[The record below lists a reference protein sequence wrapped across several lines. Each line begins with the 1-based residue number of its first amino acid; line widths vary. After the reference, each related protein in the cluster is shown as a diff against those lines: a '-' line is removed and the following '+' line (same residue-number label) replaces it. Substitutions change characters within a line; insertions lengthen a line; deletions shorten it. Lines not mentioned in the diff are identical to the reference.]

1 MSGPTQRAPGYE
13 TKAWVAS
20 PILAWTVRVS
30 IVALPVLVAWMT
42 VRVLSESFYRPEGA
56 CGLVLW
62 ILQAFIVG
70 SLVSLLTERFTRRF
84 LPLAALL
91 NMSLVFPDES
101 PSRFGLALKSGT
113 IRKQKERL
121 KTIQE
126 NGLGTSETEAAAE
139 AIHLV
144 AMLGQH
150 DRLTRGHTER
160 VRAYSDLIAQEMGL
174 SQADRDMLAWGSM
187 LHDVGKM
194 MVPSE
199 ILNKETKPTKEEW
212 AILQGHPAAGADLLN
227 PLSDWLGPWVLAASE
242 HHERWDGT
250 GYPLG
255 LAGSQISTA
264 GRITAVADAYD
275 VMTSKRSYKAPMPA
289 EEAREELVQASGTQF
304 DPNVVRALLNVSVGK
319 KVRFGPV
326 AWLAELPGVA
336 TGATAIPSAVA
347 TTGVVAGSMAVGA
360 LAIAPM
366 PETLAFDGITTTIVA
381 TSEPVAAL
389 EELSPTSSTEPTST
403 SPTSTISQATSSTT
417 IEASTTTVSIND
429 STTSQLPHPSTTST
443 SALASRSTTS
453 QAKATTTIQASTTT
467 TQATTTTIDS
477 HGLVVAGDTL
487 TLRENKNK
495 KIYVLEN
502 DLDGGSG
509 FDLDTFEITV
519 DPAHSPNFR
528 VHGDHIHYKAEK
540 DYEGSDFL
548 EYRIC
553 NNAGGCLTGRL
564 DFTITD

>member
-1 MSGPTQRAPGYE
+1 MSGPTQRPSGHE
-13 TKAWVAS
+13 SKAWEAS
-20 PILAWTVRVS
+20 PALAWTVRVA
-30 IVALPVLVAWMT
+30 IVALPVLVAWLT
-42 VRVLSESFYRPEGA
+42 VRLVSGFFYRPDGTI
-56 CGLVLW
+56 GLVLW
-62 ILQAFIVG
+62 ILQAVVAG

-84 LPLAALL
+84 VPLAALL

-101 PSRFGLALKSGT
+101 PSRFGTALKSGT
-113 IRKQKERL
+113 VRKRQKQL
-121 KTIQE
+121 AQIQAE
-126 NGLGTSETEAAAE
+126 GLSTSETEAAEE

-144 AMLGQH
+144 TMLGQH

-174 SQADRDMLAWGSM
+174 PQEDRDKLAWGSM

-194 MVPSE
+194 MVPAE
-199 ILNKETKPTKEEW
+199 ILNKNGKPTKEEW
-212 AILQGHPAAGADLLN
+212 AILQDHPAAGVDLLA
-227 PLSDWLGPWVLAASE
+227 PLANWLGPWVLAASE

-255 LAGSQISTA
+255 LAGTQVSIA

-275 VMTSKRSYKAPMPA
+275 VMTSRRSYKAPMPA

-319 KVRFGPV
+319 KVRFGPL

-336 TGATAIPSAVA
+336 NGAAAIPSAVA

-360 LAIAPM
+360 LAIAPL
-366 PETLAFDGITTTIVA
+366 PETLAFDVVATTVVVT
-381 TSEPVAAL
+381 TSEPVSTL
-389 EELSPTSSTEPTST
+389 PELSPTTSPSSTTT
-403 SPTSTISQATSSTT
+403 RATSSTST
-417 IEASTTTVSIND
+417 ETSTTTVDIAG
-429 STTSQLPHPSTTST
+429 STTSQLPQS
-443 SALASRSTTS
+443 
-453 QAKATTTIQASTTT
+453 ATTTSAPAAQPTTTT
-467 TQATTTTIDS
+467 TQATTTTTQATTTTS
-477 HGLVVAGDTL
+477 ETHGLVVANDSL
-487 TLRENKNK
+487 TLEENKDKRIN
-495 KIYVLEN
+495 ILDN

-509 FDLDTFEITV
+509 FDLGTLEITIE
-519 DPAHSPNFR
+519 PTHSPSYR
-528 VHGDHIHYKAEK
+528 VHNDHIHYKAEK

-564 DFTITD
+564 DITVTD